1 MDLPSDA
8 DRVVR
13 VSGGPAPRDVRR
25 AIEYMRR
32 NVGRRIAMADL
43 VAVCHV
49 SERTL
54 RKHFRTFIGVSPL
67 GFLRRLR
74 LAAVREALLKGT
86 RGTSVTEVA
95 TLHGFTH
102 FGRFSSQYRQCFGE
116 TPSITLGRSRA
127 AREERSDR
135 TDRTGG
141 RETQRHDALGVLG
154 SRERPS
160 VVVVSCRTSTLEPT
174 HQFFAEGLAEGI
186 ATVLCRVRSISVLEA
201 ASAKR
206 ALYNDPQRLAQELGA
221 RYFLTGR
228 LTQTRER
235 IRIIIR
241 LLETATNA
249 HIWGDSYEGEA
260 SDLFGLQN
268 RVTEGVVKAILPNIR
283 GAEIDRARRKRPEDL
298 DAYDLTMRAFSFVF
312 ASNPNATRQALD
324 LLHRAIE
331 IDPDYALAT
340 ALAAWGHAQLVVH
353 NATPSPGEEKKRA
366 LQLAE
371 RAGILDLDDPQ
382 VLTARCAV
390 HTVAGQF
397 DVAGTLIDRALAVDP
412 LSGWAWERSGWLK
425 TFSGQPEAG
434 LAHLGRAIHLDPSC
448 PSNANRLVGF
458 GCAYFDAGRYEDAAF
473 WLRRALQE
481 QPSTVWANRSLC
493 VSYAR
498 LGERLA
504 ALDSLDALRR
514 YCPGLTIG
522 QVLASLPFTPDF
534 MGRIA
539 EGLNDLGLP
548 P

>member
-1 MDLPSDA
+1 
-8 DRVVR
+8 
-13 VSGGPAPRDVRR
+13 
-25 AIEYMRR
+25 
-32 NVGRRIAMADL
+32 MADL
-43 VAVCHV
+43 VGVCQV

-54 RKHFRTFIGVSPL
+54 RKHFRAFIGFSPL

-74 LAAVREALLKGT
+74 LAAVRETLLKGAA
-86 RGTSVTEVA
+86 GTSVTEVA
-95 TLHGFTH
+95 TFHGFTH
-102 FGRFSSQYRQCFGE
+102 FGRFSSQYRQTFGE
-116 TPSITLGRSRA
+116 MPSVTLSRGRA
-127 AREERSDR
+127 DHEERSDGIR
-135 TDRTGG
+135 RIGA
-141 RETQRHDALGVLG
+141 RPAKQQNEAFSVLG

-160 VVVVSCRTSTLEPT
+160 VVVLACRTSTLEPA

-186 ATVLCRVRSISVLEA
+186 ATVLCRVRSISVLEP
-201 ASAKR
+201 ASAR
-206 ALYNDPQRLAQELGA
+206 RTLHNDPQRLAQELGA
-221 RYFLTGR
+221 RYFLIGR
-228 LTQTRER
+228 FTQTGER
-235 IRIIIR
+235 VRIIMR
-241 LLETATNA
+241 LLETATRA
-249 HIWGDSYEGEA
+249 HIWGDSYDGEA
-260 SDLFGLQN
+260 SDLLGLQN

-283 GAEIDRARRKRPEDL
+283 GAEIDRARRKRPQDL

-331 IDPDYALAT
+331 VDPDYALAT
-340 ALAAWGHAQLVVH
+340 ALAAWGHAQLAVH

-397 DVAGTLIDRALAVDP
+397 DVAGTLIGRALAVDP

-434 LAHLGRAIHLDPSC
+434 LSHLGRAMHLDPSC
-448 PSNANRLVGF
+448 PSNANRFVGF
-458 GCAYFDAGRYEDAAF
+458 GCANFDAGRYEDAAF

-514 YCPGLTIG
+514 YCPDLTIG

-539 EGLNDLGLP
+539 EGLDDLGLP